1 MKYVFIIMFLLTMT
15 GCSNKKLELDNI
27 NLIKYNDT
35 VFINEDYNI
44 IKNDLLKLSFKCH
57 KNKSVEGKNLQII
70 TNNNLYNIYISNNY
84 YMEFF
89 DNNMY
94 CSTNNKKVENI
105 LNNLEDLEK
114 KYNNK
119 FYSITNIQNYN
130 ANEND
135 EIIKIDKSDNYLI
148 ININDEIYNFTINE
162 IETDNNKYSEINLIY
177 FNEKIDKRN
186 IVIRNNNFSNIKITF
201 SNKYNYVVEII
212 PYYENEVLKFKEK
225 IYQKK

>member
-44 IKNDLLKLSFKCH
+44 IKNDLLKLNFKCH

-94 CSTNNKKVENI
+94 CSTNNKKVEDI

-114 KYNNK
+114 KY
-119 FYSITNIQNYN
+119 
-130 ANEND
+130 
-135 EIIKIDKSDNYLI
+135 
-148 ININDEIYNFTINE
+148 
-162 IETDNNKYSEINLIY
+162 
-177 FNEKIDKRN
+177 
-186 IVIRNNNFSNIKITF
+186 
-201 SNKYNYVVEII
+201 
-212 PYYENEVLKFKEK
+212 
-225 IYQKK
+225 KKD

>member
-35 VFINEDYNI
+35 LFINEDYNI

-57 KNKSVEGKNLQII
+57 KNKSVEGKSLQII

-94 CSTNNKKVENI
+94 CSTNNKKVEDI

-130 ANEND
+130 VNEND

-148 ININDEIYNFTINE
+148 ININD
-162 IETDNNKYSEINLIY
+162 
-177 FNEKIDKRN
+177 
-186 IVIRNNNFSNIKITF
+186 
-201 SNKYNYVVEII
+201 
-212 PYYENEVLKFKEK
+212 
-225 IYQKK
+225 